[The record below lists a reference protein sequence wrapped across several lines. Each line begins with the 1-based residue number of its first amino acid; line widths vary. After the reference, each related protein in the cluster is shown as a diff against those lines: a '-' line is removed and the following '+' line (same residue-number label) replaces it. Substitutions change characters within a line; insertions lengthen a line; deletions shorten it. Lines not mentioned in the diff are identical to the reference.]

1 MYIIGSMHWYWEDGY
16 LVEQGD
22 TRKRN
27 WRIIKKLLPY
37 FRKYL
42 RTIIIASLLLLFST
56 LLTLLGPILIRR
68 AIDVEIPNKSM
79 QGLIILAVIYIII
92 QIVVI
97 LVRYFQ
103 QIEIMS
109 VGERAIADL
118 KADIFR
124 HLLKLPI
131 SYFDKHPIGTLISR
145 VESDTEALKFLFSST
160 AVVLVSNLALL
171 AGMSA
176 VMFVVSRRLYL
187 LILVMMPIFAY
198 SFWWFEK
205 HVRTVYINL
214 RQKIAEI
221 NGFVVETVKS
231 LNVVQMFRQENN
243 FVSKINALGKGKY
256 DYEMR
261 ALSYWY
267 RIWFFVELGE
277 IIGIVLVLG
286 IGGIWAL
293 GGLIT
298 IGTLYLFISYITRLF
313 VPLRGLSDQINVIER
328 AFAAAERV
336 FQILSTEQEF
346 RPDEKHVLRK
356 FEKFIEFKNLSFFY
370 EDRNWVLR
378 NLSFQIKKGERIA
391 LVGETGGGKTS
402 IISLLLKY
410 YSPQDGDIQ
419 IDGTSLAHIER
430 HSLRSRIGFVPQDV
444 ILFPGSIL
452 DNLRLF
458 DAMIPDE
465 RIHDATKRAKIHKR
479 ILNLPDG
486 YRTNIIEQGIN
497 LSFGERQLI
506 SYTRALVF
514 DPEILILDEATSSV
528 DPESERLIQQ
538 GLKELLK
545 GRTAII
551 IAHRLTTTRLAD
563 RVLVIHKGKLVEE
576 GKHSDLLV
584 EKGHYYKMYRLQY
597 LSGVQ

>member
-1 MYIIGSMHWYWEDGY
+1 MHWHWEDRY
-16 LVEQGD
+16 SVEQDGV
-22 TRKRN
+22 RKGN
-27 WRIIKKLLPY
+27 WRVLKKLLPY

-42 RTIIIASLLLLFST
+42 KTIIVASFLLLFST
-56 LLTLLGPILIRR
+56 LLTLLGPILIKR
-68 AIDVEIPNKSM
+68 AIDVEIPDKSV
-79 QGLIILAVIYIII
+79 QGLVTLAAAYIVI
-92 QIVVI
+92 QVVVL

-118 KADIFR
+118 KANMFR
-124 HLLKLPI
+124 HFLKLPI
-131 SYFDKHPIGTLISR
+131 SYFDKHPVGTLISR

-171 AGMSA
+171 VGMSV
-176 VMFVVSRRLYL
+176 VMLIVSWRLYL
-187 LILVMMPIFAY
+187 LILVMIPVFAY
-198 SFWWFEK
+198 SFYWFER
-205 HVRTVYINL
+205 HVRPVYINL
-214 RQKIAEI
+214 RKKIAEI
-221 NGFVVETVKS
+221 NGFVVETARS
-231 LNVVQMFRQENN
+231 LHVVQMFRQENN
-243 FVSKINALGKGKY
+243 FVSKVNALGKDKY
-256 DYEMR
+256 DYEMQ
-261 ALSYWY
+261 ALSFWY

-293 GGLIT
+293 AGLIT

-336 FQILSTEQEF
+336 FQVLATAEEF
-346 RPDEKHVLRK
+346 QTNEKHVLRK
-356 FEKFIEFKNLSFFY
+356 FENIIEFKNLSFFY
-370 EDRNWVLR
+370 EDKNWVLK
-378 NLSFQIKKGERIA
+378 NLNFQINKGERIA

-402 IISLLLKY
+402 IVSLLLKY
-410 YSPQDGDIQ
+410 YSPQDGDIL

-452 DNLRLF
+452 ENLRLF
-458 DAMIPDE
+458 DTAIPDDT
-465 RIHDATKRAKIHKR
+465 IYVAAKRAKIHQR

-486 YRTNIIEQGIN
+486 YKTNIIEQGIN

-528 DPESERLIQQ
+528 DPESERLVQQ

-563 RVLVIHKGKLVEE
+563 RVLVIHKGKLAEE
-576 GKHSDLLV
+576 GNHADLLL